1 MFSIVMMSCDK
12 YKCLAPAFEACL
24 NKYYP
29 NHPKIYSIFGD
40 DIWSKRLRE
49 GVKQIEDEYILFMLD
64 DMFVREP
71 VNEELIN
78 DALQVLQ
85 NNPKVA
91 VVNFENNYRDAIA
104 FSDNWVEQKQNQ
116 MYLHSCQPS
125 LWRKAAL
132 IDNLSKDEDAWSWEM
147 TWINNNWKYLIN
159 KGANIINV
167 GRTNDLNWGV
177 ARGKLTSECRRFLIS
192 EELYSNEIKEF
203 FRPVKLTL
211 ITPYYKTLN
220 ETKELANIL
229 GPQLTDE
236 VEWIIIDDGCHET
249 ELDNL
254 PAKVIHL
261 ENNSGNAS
269 IPRNIGLDNAE
280 GTYIGFIDSDDM
292 ISQRYVEVL
301 LNKINEEIFDYCLFS
316 WKYKQND
323 LGAVIITDQPPAWNQ
338 SIWNCIYKR
347 DMIGNIRFNPD
358 IDFGEDALF
367 NYETRKGIKVNVTDI
382 LYIYNGG
389 RIGGLTWRQGQKEK
403 ESV

>member
-1 MFSIVMMSCDK
+1 
-12 YKCLAPAFEACL
+12 
-24 NKYYP
+24 
-29 NHPKIYSIFGD
+29 
-40 DIWSKRLRE
+40 
-49 GVKQIEDEYILFMLD
+49 
-64 DMFVREP
+64 
-71 VNEELIN
+71 
-78 DALQVLQ
+78 
-85 NNPKVA
+85 
-91 VVNFENNYRDAIA
+91 
-104 FSDNWVEQKQNQ
+104 
-116 MYLHSCQPS
+116 
-125 LWRKAAL
+125 
-132 IDNLSKDEDAWSWEM
+132 M
-147 TWINNNWKYLIN
+147 TWVNNNWKYLIN

-229 GPQLTDE
+229 EPQLTDE
-236 VEWIIIDDGCHET
+236 VEWIIIDDGCNET

-280 GTYIGFIDSDDM
+280 GAYIGFIDSDDM
-292 ISQRYVEVL
+292 ISQRYIEVL
-301 LNKINEEIFDYCLFS
+301 LNKINEETFDYCLFS

-338 SIWNCIYKR
+338 SI
-347 DMIGNIRFNPD
+347 
-358 IDFGEDALF
+358 
-367 NYETRKGIKVNVTDI
+367 
-382 LYIYNGG
+382 
-389 RIGGLTWRQGQKEK
+389 
-403 ESV
+403 